1 MSSWRQMVTG
11 DGCPTLVHPTHGE
24 PCHDTRGA
32 WAEANQLHV
41 FGCDLPRRLL
51 RGERI
56 RLLEVGSAP
65 GWNIAAACALASSLP
80 GSLEVTALERSPEAL
95 AAAFELGSDRSWRG
109 GAPSGA
115 PAALDRAHAALK
127 EASKLPSGGWVNV
140 GGEVRV
146 RLWMQPA
153 ASMLSELDPGER
165 FDAVFLDSFSPGV
178 EPEAWEPDFLFA
190 LGGRVAPEG
199 RLSTYT
205 ISHPVRAALIASG
218 LTVGWPGARSGR
230 RGGTWASRGGWVP
243 PLSDRLRARLGR
255 HSARL
260 VRFQAWA
267 PPAGELE
274 CARCDGPSPSPIH
287 EP

>member
-1 MSSWRQMVTG
+1 MITG
-11 DGCPTLVHPTHGE
+11 DGCPTLLHPTHGE

-41 FGCDLPRRLL
+41 SGCDLPRRLL
-51 RGERI
+51 RAEHL
-56 RLLEVGSAP
+56 RLLDVGAAP
-65 GWNIAAACALASSLP
+65 GWNLAAACALASSLP
-80 GSLEVTALERSPEAL
+80 GTLEVTALERSASAL
-95 AAAFELGSDRSWRG
+95 SAAFELSKDRGWRE

-115 PAALDRAHAALK
+115 PAALDRAHAALRQ
-127 EASKLPSGGWVNV
+127 ASSAAPGSWIELGRG
-140 GGEVRV
+140 V
-146 RLWMQPA
+146 RLRLLMQPA
-153 ASMLSELDPGER
+153 ALFVQDLEPEER

-190 LGGRVAPEG
+190 LGARVAARG

-205 ISHPVRAALIASG
+205 ISHPVRAALMASG
-218 LTVGWPGARSGR
+218 LTVGWPGPRSGR

-255 HSARL
+255 HSERLARF
-260 VRFQAWA
+260 RAWA
-267 PPAGELE
+267 PPTGKLE
-274 CARCDGPSPSPIH
+274 CSRCDGPSPSPIH